1 MARVLIL
8 IVLVWLVYIVIKRA
22 FFSPDSKAPSPQEAK
37 PEQKMVQCAACGM
50 HVPES
55 ETIKKND
62 LVICNNP
69 DCNKNP

>member
-22 FFSPDSKAPSPQEAK
+22 FFSPDSKDPNPREAK